1 MKIITTR
8 EFRNGTKTYFDL
20 AEKERVAV
28 KRGKK
33 FVNFIVTEDP
43 DTQFFSEEW
52 IKEFLAIPEVHR
64 CNPFDVSP
72 SGDLFW
78 ADKRNIE
85 QLKMRLDTQKDKETV
100 SVMNPDELKSFLD
113 SL

>member
-8 EFRNGTKTYFDL
+8 EFRNGAKTYFDL
-20 AEKERVAV
+20 AEKERVAI

-33 FVNFIVTEDP
+33 FVNLIVTDEP
-43 DTQFFSEEW
+43 DAEFFSETW
-52 IKEFLAIPEVHR
+52 IKEFLAIPEEYR
-64 CNPFDVSP
+64 CNPFDIST
-72 SGDLFW
+72 SGDLYW

-85 QLKMRLDTQKDKETV
+85 QLSERLNEQDEENAIKIRTSE
-100 SVMNPDELKSFLD
+100 ELKIFLD